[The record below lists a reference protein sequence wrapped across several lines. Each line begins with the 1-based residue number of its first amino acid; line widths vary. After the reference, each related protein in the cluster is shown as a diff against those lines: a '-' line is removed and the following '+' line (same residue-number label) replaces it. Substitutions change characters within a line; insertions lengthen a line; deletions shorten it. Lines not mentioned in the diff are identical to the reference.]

1 MTTTEDPESL
11 VNRIIAELEARPEV
25 KPMLL
30 RALLTDE
37 FLLLPAKVD
46 RLMDDVSELK
56 GDVSELKA
64 GQARLEGDVSELKAG
79 QARLEERQSRL
90 EAGQARLERGQQRM
104 GGELS
109 NLTGSQYQRHVAEIG
124 YRLVRRKLGIQDAHL
139 LDTDSA
145 PGRRMIIDIS
155 DAAEAAGRI
164 TVAESDEVILS
175 DVILTG
181 VDETSQPV
189 QVLLEVSLTVQQHDI
204 ERAEARARILE
215 KASGIRTLAG
225 VVGETIPEE
234 ERTRAQGRGV
244 TCFTVKSG

>member
-1 MTTTEDPESL
+1 MTITEGPESL

-25 KPMLL
+25 KPVLL

-56 GDVSELKA
+56 GDVSELKT
-64 GQARLEGDVSELKAG
+64 G
-79 QARLEERQSRL
+79 QARLEERQDRL

-104 GGELS
+104 GGQLS

-124 YRLVRRKLGIQDAHL
+124 YRLVRRELGIQDAHL
-139 LDTDSA
+139 LDADSA
-145 PGRRMIIDIS
+145 PGKRMIIDIS

-181 VDETSQPV
+181 VDEANQPV

-215 KASGIRTLAG
+215 KATGIRTLAG
-225 VVGETIPEE
+225 VVGENIPEE

-244 TCFTVKSG
+244 ACFTVKSG

>member
-1 MTTTEDPESL
+1 MTITEDPESL
-11 VNRIIAELEARPEV
+11 INRIIAELEARPEV
-25 KPMLL
+25 KPALL

-64 GQARLEGDVSELKAG
+64 GQARLEGDVSGLKTG
-79 QARLEERQSRL
+79 QARLEERQDRL

-104 GGELS
+104 GGQLS

-124 YRLVRRKLGIQDAHL
+124 YRLVRRELGIQDAHL
-139 LDTDSA
+139 LDADSA
-145 PGRRMIIDIS
+145 PGKRMIIDIS

-181 VDETSQPV
+181 VDEANQPV

-215 KASGIRTLAG
+215 KATGIRTLAG
-225 VVGETIPEE
+225 VVGENIPEE

-244 TCFTVKSG
+244 ACFTVKSG

>member
-1 MTTTEDPESL
+1 MTATEDPESL

-25 KPMLL
+25 KPALL

-46 RLMDDVSELK
+46 RLMELIPTMEKLQQDVSELK
-56 GDVSELKA
+56 E
-64 GQARLEGDVSELKAG
+64 G
-79 QARLEERQSRL
+79 QARLEERQDRL
-90 EAGQARLERGQQRM
+90 EADVSDLKAGQARLERGQQRM
-104 GGELS
+104 GGQLS

-124 YRLVRRKLGIQDAHL
+124 YRLVRRELGIQDAHL
-139 LDTDSA
+139 LDADSA
-145 PGRRMIIDIS
+145 PGKRMIIDIS

-181 VDETSQPV
+181 VDEASQPV

-215 KASGIRTLAG
+215 KATGIRTLAG
-225 VVGETIPEE
+225 VVGENIPEE